1 MPSMDRAGRHDANP
15 FRSGHAAVK
24 RQMESGFDLDE
35 LASAIEEV
43 DHVSVWPETEDRLP
57 GRPYHREHFRIVEQ
71 GRIRG
76 FHNAKRPVYVWCE
89 RDPRLLRAPTSFA
102 DAVKRARV

>member
-1 MPSMDRAGRHDANP
+1 MPSVDRAGRHDLNP
-15 FRSGHAAVK
+15 FRSGHAVVK

-43 DHVSVWPETEDRLP
+43 DHVSVWPESDDRTP
-57 GRPYHREHFRIVEQ
+57 GQPYRREHFRIVEQ

-76 FHNAKRPVYVWCE
+76 FHNAKRPVFVWCE
-89 RDPRLLRAPTSFA
+89 RDPRLARKATSWVE
-102 DAVKRARV
+102 AVKRARV

>member
-35 LASAIEEV
+35 LASAIARAERRVEELTSGPHGFKATAGLV
-43 DHVSVWPETEDRLP
+43 ERFDTEFNPD
-57 GRPYHREHFRIVEQ
+57 
-71 GRIRG
+71 
-76 FHNAKRPVYVWCE
+76 
-89 RDPRLLRAPTSFA
+89 S
-102 DAVKRARV
+102 